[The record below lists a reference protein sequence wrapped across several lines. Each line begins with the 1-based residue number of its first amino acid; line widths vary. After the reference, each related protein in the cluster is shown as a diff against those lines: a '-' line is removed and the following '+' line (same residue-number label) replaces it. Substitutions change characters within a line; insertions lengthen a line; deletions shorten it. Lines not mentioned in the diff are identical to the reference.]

1 MSINRSTLPTNFLD
15 SVNDMGLTLP
25 QPEPQYMF
33 AKWAMAGRLS
43 LAALNAGAPTVQQFV
58 SMAGGGKPISPALD
72 EMARAADTY
81 PGFVNA
87 IENFG
92 LGKGDTIKFQR
103 QLYNAAAS
111 SGYTAS
117 IRELATDSDISTTGQ
132 TVQAEEV
139 PVVLKEYV
147 GPINAAGTSV
157 APYAMWDFDAKYRAN
172 KLQLASV
179 VSRHLQRDYTKVLDR
194 AIRDLFTASSNITYA
209 DDVADAAAM
218 TAGAGHVLS
227 LETILKARKELSDRE
242 WTKFPNGRYVLL
254 VPTVFNTD
262 MIQDADY
269 RELSKAHADGR
280 NQLFGYIT
288 SVQDIDI
295 FECTTLQ
302 SVAAAD
308 TYAGATVPTDVTLHE
323 SLLIGPGAVGFGTAA
338 APECRWADNT
348 NFGTVA
354 KCIWY
359 ALHAFATLDTRGVQK
374 IASQEG

>member
-25 QPEPQYMF
+25 QPEPQYLF

-72 EMARAADTY
+72 EMARAADMY

-87 IENFG
+87 IESFG

-103 QLYNAAAS
+103 MVYNAATD
-111 SGYTAS
+111 GYTAGS
-117 IRELATDSDISTTGQ
+117 RELATDSTISTTGQ

-147 GPINAAGTSV
+147 GPINGAGTAV
-157 APYAMWDFDAKYRAN
+157 APYAIWDFDAKYRAN

-179 VSRHLQRDYTKVLDR
+179 TSRHLQRDYVKVLDR
-194 AIRDLFTASSNITYA
+194 SIRDLLTASSNITYA
-209 DDVADAAAM
+209 DDVADVAEM
-218 TAGAGHVLS
+218 TAGAGHILS

-262 MIQDADY
+262 MVQDADY
-269 RELSKAHADGR
+269 RELARAHADGR

-302 SVAAAD
+302 SVAAAG
-308 TYAGATVPTDVTLHE
+308 TYAGATVPSSVTVHE
-323 SLLIGPGAVGFGTAA
+323 SLLLGPGAIGFGTAL
-338 APECRWADNT
+338 APECRWADDT
-348 NFGTVA
+348 NYGTVA

-359 ALHAFATLDTRGVQK
+359 ALHAFSTLDTRGVQK